1 MSDGRANDTMTREQ
15 FEAKATEY
23 GYTPEDIADLVKVFR
38 EEEEAIG
45 APPIPYDQIP
55 LTYQRY

>member
-1 MSDGRANDTMTREQ
+1 MISSRAHDTMTRNL

-23 GYTPEDIADLVKVFR
+23 GYTPEEIADLVKVFR
-38 EEEEAIG
+38 EEEEALG

-55 LTYQRY
+55 LSQQIY